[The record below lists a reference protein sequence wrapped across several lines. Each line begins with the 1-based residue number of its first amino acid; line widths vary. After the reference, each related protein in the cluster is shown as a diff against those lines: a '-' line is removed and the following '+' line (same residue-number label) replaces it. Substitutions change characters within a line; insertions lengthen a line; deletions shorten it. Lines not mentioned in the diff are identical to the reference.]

1 MGASLVMRYMP
12 LKAWAVGS
20 LKLEPPPSLGRIDR
34 PHRILRVPVSCSLS
48 KIAPMSIFRRYLYPH
63 NPDHIRIYDD
73 DHYDF
78 TIIGFQKGSCLLNEY
93 QPCHSLDI

>member
-20 LKLEPPPSLGRIDR
+20 LKLETPPSYGVGRIDR
-34 PHRILRVPVSCSLS
+34 PHRILRVPVNCGLT
-48 KIAPMSIFRRYLYPH
+48 KIASLSIFRRYLYPH
-63 NPDHIRIYDD
+63 SPDSIRIYDD

-78 TIIGFQKGSCLLNEY
+78 TIMGFQKRFVSA
-93 QPCHSLDI
+93 